1 MGRLV
6 SLLGDVFW
14 SAIMVLVLIIVAFF
28 LLRVAGNVPMLQG
41 VTSKIADLASPPGN

>member
-28 LLRVAGNVPMLQG
+28 LLRVVGRVPMLSG
-41 VTSKIADLASPPGN
+41 VTTKISDLATAP

>member
-28 LLRVAGNVPMLQG
+28 LLRMASKLPVLSG
-41 VTSKIADLASPPGN
+41 VTGKISDLATAP